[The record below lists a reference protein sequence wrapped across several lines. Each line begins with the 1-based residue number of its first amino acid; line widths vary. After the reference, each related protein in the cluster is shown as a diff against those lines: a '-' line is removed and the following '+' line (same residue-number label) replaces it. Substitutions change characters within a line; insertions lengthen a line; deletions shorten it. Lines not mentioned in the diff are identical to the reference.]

1 MFGVPERR
9 IDGNNTYFYVP
20 MAKPIPLN
28 LRLLMNDKIIHPDT
42 SQQHKIATLQKTV
55 LQELTKT
62 DTLFKNRPTYD
73 SLERIT
79 PQWGMIYDTDNKP
92 QWSPYT
98 TKELL
103 FDVSN
108 IGNNNFIVDLE
119 LKGIMITRSTVYPQ
133 FVVKF
138 LESAKEIID
147 FDWQTNAVPVQT
159 HEIEEVADLE
169 ADPSNN
175 EFKLRSPAL
184 ISKEKADA
192 KEKVK
197 VLFRLADEARAKALE
212 SYNDFHEKYELSDD
226 ESDFSDWVSDDDE

>member
-20 MAKPIPLN
+20 MVKPIPLN

-42 SQQHKIATLQKTV
+42 SQQHKIAALQKTV

-62 DTLFKNRPTYD
+62 DALFKNRPTYD

-103 FDVSN
+103 VNDARTD
-108 IGNNNFIVDLE
+108 INFIVDLE
-119 LKGIMITRSTVYPQ
+119 LKGIMITRSTIYPQ

-159 HEIEEVADLE
+159 QEIEEVADLE

-197 VLFRLADEARAKALE
+197 VLFRLADEARAKALDE
-212 SYNDFHEKYELSDD
+212 YHQFHEKYELSDD